1 MVSLAARQQK
11 KPSNGNDDKPA
22 IWAGYGKLVR
32 LFRDKAGL
40 TQQALAEAVG
50 YSYEQVASIEQ
61 GRRPAKAAFTEAAER
76 VLGAGGVLAALQ
88 SEVERAK
95 LPTFFQDFAL
105 LEAEALSRFSYDALL
120 VPGLLQTERY
130 GRALFR
136 AHYPPLSDES
146 VERLTDARLAR
157 QALLRRATTSLMLVF
172 IVEESALRRLV
183 GDKETMAGQYEH
195 LLESAE
201 LRNVEVQIMPTS
213 RGAHSGLNGSMVLL
227 ETQDRRQVVYIESQD
242 VVSVL
247 SERQLVSEFWLRYGM
262 LRTQALDT
270 GASADLIKQVAEEL

>member
-1 MVSLAARQQK
+1 MAARQQK
-11 KPSNGNDDKPA
+11 KPCNNNNDKPA
-22 IWAGYGKLVR
+22 IWTGYGKLVR

-40 TQQALAEAVG
+40 TQQALADAVQ

-95 LPTFFQDFAL
+95 LPAFFQDFAL

-136 AHYPPLSDES
+136 AHYPPLSDDS
-146 VERLTDARLAR
+146 IERLTDARLAR
-157 QALLRRATTSLMLVF
+157 QALLHRTTTSLMLVF
-172 IVEESALRRLV
+172 IIEETALRRLV
-183 GDKETMAGQYEH
+183 GDEGTMAEQYEH
-195 LLESAE
+195 LLA
-201 LRNVEVQIMPTS
+201 LADFRNVEIQVMPTS
-213 RGAHSGLNGSMVLL
+213 RGAHSGLNGPMVLL

-247 SERQLVSEFWLRYGM
+247 SERQQVSEFWLRYGM
-262 LRTQALDT
+262 LRSQALDT
-270 GASADLIKQVAEEL
+270 EASADLIKQVAEEL